1 MAVPALPACT
11 ECGAEFHARAAA
23 AYCSAACRQRA
34 YRRRHR
40 DASANGAPTIDSL
53 ISALQ
58 RITGEL
64 EKHTADM
71 NYAGTD
77 EFNVHTFSRHP
88 FDDGAYDVLHDL
100 TQRIEGV
107 GDDLCG
113 AEDERQS
120 YAGLTPAQQSSRTA
134 EFETMAND
142 AQARA
147 AKQAEWKRGT
157 AAREAAWAELPPEV
171 TAPGRCH
178 DSVKRCKEC
187 GGLVETIDGVHRC
200 WACFRRHQDGR

>member
-1 MAVPALPACT
+1 M
-11 ECGAEFHARAAA
+11 
-23 AYCSAACRQRA
+23 
-34 YRRRHR
+34 
-40 DASANGAPTIDSL
+40 GAPTIDSL

-88 FDDGAYDVLHDL
+88 FDDSAYDVLHDL

-157 AAREAAWAELPPEV
+157 AARE